1 MLLSVST
8 LVTKGLIVYDGKHG
22 FMLLLYGN
30 LAINLAKV
38 LAHNYVLL
46 WLSSQNGTNGKF

>member
-1 MLLSVST
+1 VK
-8 LVTKGLIVYDGKHG
+8 KGIIVYDGKHG

-46 WLSSQNGTNGKF
+46 